1 MDRYAA
7 WGLGTAELDYLIYLR
22 FSEKKKEPLLKP
34 HFNTYTYKP
43 TNENA

>member
-22 FSEKKKEPLLKP
+22 FSEKKKRAPVETSFQ
-34 HFNTYTYKP
+34 HVHVQANQ
-43 TNENA
+43 